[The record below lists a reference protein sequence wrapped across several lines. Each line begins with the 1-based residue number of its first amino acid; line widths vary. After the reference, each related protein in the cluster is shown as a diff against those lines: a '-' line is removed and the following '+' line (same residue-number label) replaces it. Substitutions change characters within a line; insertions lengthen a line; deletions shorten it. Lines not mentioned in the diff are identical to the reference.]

1 MTGSTTDSVTRVL
14 VAEDQ
19 VMMREALALLLD
31 QEDGLSV
38 VGQVG
43 RGDELVEA
51 VVSLQV
57 DVALVDIEMPGLGG
71 LEAAAALRERA
82 PHCAVVIVT
91 TFSRPGYLRRALDA
105 GVRGFV
111 VKDGPIESLAE
122 AIRRVVAGELVI
134 DHTLAV
140 DALSAGP
147 SPLTERE
154 REVLTVATDG
164 STVADIAARLHL
176 SEQTVRNYLSAAIG
190 KTGTRNRIEAAAQA
204 REHGWL

>member
-1 MTGSTTDSVTRVL
+1 
-14 VAEDQ
+14 
-19 VMMREALALLLD
+19 MREALALLLD
-31 QEDGLSV
+31 QEDGLTV

-51 VVSLQV
+51 VLHLQV
-57 DVALVDIEMPGLGG
+57 DVALVDIEMPGLSG
-71 LEAAAALRERA
+71 LDAAVALRERA
-82 PHCAVVIVT
+82 PQCAVVIVT
-91 TFSRPGYLRRALDA
+91 TFGRPGYLRRALDA
-105 GVRGFV
+105 GVRGCV

-140 DALSAGP
+140 DALSTGP

>member
-1 MTGSTTDSVTRVL
+1 
-14 VAEDQ
+14 
-19 VMMREALALLLD
+19 MMREALALLLD
-31 QEDGLSV
+31 QEEGLAV

-51 VVSLQV
+51 ALSLQV
-57 DVALVDIEMPGLGG
+57 DVALVDIEMPGLSG
-71 LEAAAALRERA
+71 LDAAAALRQHA
-82 PHCAVVIVT
+82 PQCAVVIVT
-91 TFSRPGYLRRALDA
+91 TFGRPGYLRRALDA

-122 AIRRVVAGELVI
+122 AIRRVVAGELVV
-134 DHTLAV
+134 DHALAV

-176 SEQTVRNYLSAAIG
+176 SEQTVRNYLSGAIG

-204 REHGWL
+204 RERGWL